1 MNYVKSALKLE
12 LPRRPAVQDS
22 ATFSELMTLYNSLQL
37 LHAQLSNALGLSQ
50 YTAQE
55 ASSVGLPT
63 TARLGEMN
71 TGTVQ
76 MTEAVAAGDLIN
88 LYNAPGLRGRKATK
102 TAGLKRPAHAVALE
116 AGSGVIRIC
125 YGGYVKPGT
134 YTPGSQLYL
143 SSTGGFSASK
153 TLVVGEVSQRVGVAV
168 AADLAVLWPDQ
179 PFLVYAHN
187 PQSTMTGSLLQDET
201 GAALYGSGPIAGVT
215 KYYEPVLVPL

>member
-55 ASSVGLPT
+55 ASSVGLHS

-125 YGGYVKPGT
+125 YGGYVKPGA
-134 YTPGSQLYL
+134 YTPGAQLYL

>member
-55 ASSVGLPT
+55 ASSVGLHS

-125 YGGYVKPGT
+125 YGGYVKPGA
-134 YTPGSQLYL
+134 YTPGAQLYL

-153 TLVVGEVSQRVGVAV
+153 TLVVGEISQRVGVAV

-179 PFLVYAHN
+179 PFLVYAHD

-201 GAALYGSGPIAGVT
+201 GAVLYGSGPIAGVT

>member
-55 ASSVGLPT
+55 ASSVGLPS

-102 TAGLKRPAHAVALE
+102 TAGLKRPAHAIALE
-116 AGSGVIRIC
+116 AGSGVIRVC
-125 YGGYVKPGT
+125 FGGYVKPGA
-134 YTPGSQLYL
+134 YTPGAQLYL
-143 SSTGGFSASK
+143 SSAGGFSASR
-153 TLVVGEVSQRVGVAV
+153 TDVVGEISQRVGVAV

-201 GAALYGSGPIAGVT
+201 GAVLYGSGPIAGVT

>member
-55 ASSVGLPT
+55 ASSVGLHS

-125 YGGYVKPGT
+125 YGGYVKPGA
-134 YTPGSQLYL
+134 YTPGAQLYL

-153 TLVVGEVSQRVGVAV
+153 TLVVGEISQRVGVAV

>member
-55 ASSVGLPT
+55 ASSVGLPS

-125 YGGYVKPGT
+125 YGGYVKPGA
-134 YTPGSQLYL
+134 YTPGAQLYL

-201 GAALYGSGPIAGVT
+201 GAVLYGSGPIAGVT

>member
-37 LHAQLSNALGLSQ
+37 LHAQLSSALGLNQ

-55 ASSVGLPT
+55 ALSVGLPT

-76 MTEAVAAGDLIN
+76 LTEAVAAGDLIN

-102 TAGLKRPAHAVALE
+102 TAGLKRPAHAIALE
-116 AGSGVIRIC
+116 AGSGVIRVC
-125 YGGYVKPGT
+125 YGGYVKPGA
-134 YTPGSQLYL
+134 YTPGAQLYL

-168 AADLAVLWPDQ
+168 DADLAVLWPDQ

-201 GAALYGSGPIAGVT
+201 GTALYGSGPIAGVT
-215 KYYEPVLVPL
+215 QYYEPVLVPL

>member
-55 ASSVGLPT
+55 ASSVGLHS

-125 YGGYVKPGT
+125 YGGYVKPGA
-134 YTPGSQLYL
+134 YTPGAQLYL

-153 TLVVGEVSQRVGVAV
+153 TLVVGEISQRVGVAV
-168 AADLAVLWPDQ
+168 AADLAVLRPDQ
-179 PFLVYAHN
+179 PFLVYAHD

-201 GAALYGSGPIAGVT
+201 GAVLYGSGPIAGVT

>member
-55 ASSVGLPT
+55 ASSVGLHS

-125 YGGYVKPGT
+125 YGGYVKPGA
-134 YTPGSQLYL
+134 YTPGAQLYL

-201 GAALYGSGPIAGVT
+201 GAVLYGSGPIAGVT

>member
-55 ASSVGLPT
+55 ASSVGLPS

-88 LYNAPGLRGRKATK
+88 IYNAPGTRGRKATK

-125 YGGYVKPGT
+125 YGGYVKPGA

-153 TLVVGEVSQRVGVAV
+153 TLVVGEISQRVGVAV

-179 PFLVYAHN
+179 PFLVYAHD

-201 GAALYGSGPIAGVT
+201 GAVLYGSGPIAGVT

>member
-55 ASSVGLPT
+55 ASSVGLHS

-125 YGGYVKPGT
+125 YGGYVKPGA
-134 YTPGSQLYL
+134 YTPGAQLYL

-153 TLVVGEVSQRVGVAV
+153 TLVVGEISQRVGVVV

-179 PFLVYAHN
+179 PFLVYAHD

-201 GAALYGSGPIAGVT
+201 GAVLYGSGPIAGVT

>member
-55 ASSVGLPT
+55 ASSVGLHS

-102 TAGLKRPAHAVALE
+102 TAGLKRPAHAIALE

-125 YGGYVKPGT
+125 YGGYVKHGA
-134 YTPGSQLYL
+134 YTPGAQLYL

-201 GAALYGSGPIAGVT
+201 GTALYGSGPIAGAT

>member
-22 ATFSELMTLYNSLQL
+22 ATFSELMALYNSLQL

-50 YTAQE
+50 HTAQE
-55 ASSVGLPT
+55 ASSVGLHS

-125 YGGYVKPGT
+125 YGGYVKPGA
-134 YTPGSQLYL
+134 YTPGAQLYL

-215 KYYEPVLVPL
+215 QYYEPVLVPL